1 MAPGISRVDR
11 ISALP
16 DPILVHILSFLESK
30 MVAATSILSSRWRDL
45 WHSVP
50 TVDLDDAL
58 FPDEEELFV
67 RFAYAVI
74 LSRDVTQP
82 ILNFR
87 LKSEYSLSAQCDVE
101 LWLNTAIQR
110 QVGRI
115 ELSPPIYSDIKL
127 PIGILTCS
135 TLVVLKLANLTVD
148 RISTVQLPA
157 LQTLYMDGV
166 EFAKREY
173 VDMILSG
180 CPNIEDLQIESLD
193 LYLNFRPLDIT
204 FGNLIHVQFSVY
216 DCRWWLLLRLLNSC
230 PLLQILELR
239 KEKKISA
246 SLSDRLSR
254 HYPKTVPGC
263 LSSHLRACTIDNFH
277 GADVDI
283 QFAIY
288 ILQNASVLKKMTI
301 CCSSSSRKENRFEI
315 LKKISKVA
323 RISTTCELLF
333 E

>member
-1 MAPGISRVDR
+1 MAPAISRVDR

-16 DPILVHILSFLESK
+16 DQILVHILSFLESK

-74 LSRDVTQP
+74 LSRDVMQP

-110 QVGRI
+110 KVERI
-115 ELSPPIYSDIKL
+115 ELSPSIYSKIKL
-127 PIGILTCS
+127 PFGILTCA

-148 RISTVQLPA
+148 SISTVHLPA

-166 EFAKREY
+166 KFAKREY

-180 CPNIEDLQIESLD
+180 CPNIEDLQIESLK
-193 LYLNFRPLDIT
+193 LYLKFRPLAVT
-204 FGNLIHVQFSVY
+204 FGNLIHMQFSVY
-216 DCRWWLLLRLLNSC
+216 DCIWWLLLRLLNSC

-239 KEKKISA
+239 KEKKIST
-246 SLSDRLSR
+246 SL
-254 HYPKTVPGC
+254 
-263 LSSHLRACTIDNFH
+263 
-277 GADVDI
+277 
-283 QFAIY
+283 
-288 ILQNASVLKKMTI
+288 
-301 CCSSSSRKENRFEI
+301 
-315 LKKISKVA
+315 
-323 RISTTCELLF
+323 
-333 E
+333 